1 MGRVVYVLR
10 AFPEPSETFIR
21 TEIRALRK
29 SGTDVTVLTATRSA
43 PAAEDWTSAD
53 EADVPVIEIP
63 GMALPMPK
71 ATAEALG
78 LGARKAIRV
87 ARLAARA
94 EAAAPLLPPDTA
106 ILHAHFAN
114 DAAVLA
120 RHIAKLTGLPYRV
133 TAHAYDLY
141 QDPLQLEEN
150 LLGAQR
156 VLTISEANAAHI
168 RKSIK
173 QLRTVEV
180 TRCGIDID
188 HFAYR
193 DPPPPEEPARLL
205 CVARL
210 IPKKG
215 HAVLLDA
222 LAELNKHERTAL
234 LALAG
239 DGPLEPALRDRADDS
254 DLARTVTFLGTLGH
268 ETVRDAMLSSDAV
281 VLAAR
286 VADDGDRDGIP
297 VALIEAMALG
307 VPVVSTTVSGIPE
320 LVARGTGRLAPPD
333 DPAALADAIRQSIA
347 ATSDARRGQAFM
359 ARKRIEQDFD
369 IARIVERL
377 RP

>member
-1 MGRVVYVLR
+1 
-10 AFPEPSETFIR
+10 
-21 TEIRALRK
+21 
-29 SGTDVTVLTATRSA
+29 
-43 PAAEDWTSAD
+43 
-53 EADVPVIEIP
+53 
-63 GMALPMPK
+63 
-71 ATAEALG
+71 
-78 LGARKAIRV
+78 
-87 ARLAARA
+87 
-94 EAAAPLLPPDTA
+94 
-106 ILHAHFAN
+106 
-114 DAAVLA
+114 VLA